1 MYNPFSPAPKQ
12 CTGDTERRCRLYS
25 SIVRIGETVG
35 EWKKQWNFYFDCF
48 SSDIVTYIQRTHQN
62 NTQHSSARTTRS
74 QRKRGRC
81 GGVLVCFRKR
91 THCPPLPSILLS
103 NVRALRN
110 KFDEL
115 VYLIQTRRDYSD
127 CCVFCFT
134 ETWFDPLTPDSVV
147 LPHCYTKH
155 RADRSPHLL
164 GKFEG
169 WGCLFL
175 H

>member
-62 NTQHSSARTTRS
+62 NKQHSSARTTRS
-74 QRKRGRC
+74 QRKRGRR
-81 GGVLVCFRKR
+81 GGVLARFRKR
-91 THCPPLPSILLS
+91 THHPPLPSVLLS
-103 NVRALRN
+103 NVRPLKN
-110 KFDEL
+110 KFDEV
-115 VYLIQTRRDYSD
+115 VYLIQKRKDYSD

-134 ETWFDPLTPDSVV
+134 ETRLDPLTPDSAV
-147 LPHCYTKH
+147 LPDDYTLH
-155 RADRSPHLL
+155 RADRAHDLSGNSKRVVSPST
-164 GKFEG
+164 
-169 WGCLFL
+169 
-175 H
+175 